1 MARVWAAV
9 AGWRRGAGAAIA
21 PYVALAVLMPAAFA
35 IAPLLYWR
43 NRKRS

>member
-1 MARVWAAV
+1 MSRVLAV
-9 AGWRRGAGAAIA
+9 MAGWRRGAAAAVA
-21 PYVALAVLMPAAFA
+21 PYVMLAVFVPGGLA

>member
-1 MARVWAAV
+1 MARVWAAL

-21 PYVALAVLMPAAFA
+21 PYLALAVFVPGGLA